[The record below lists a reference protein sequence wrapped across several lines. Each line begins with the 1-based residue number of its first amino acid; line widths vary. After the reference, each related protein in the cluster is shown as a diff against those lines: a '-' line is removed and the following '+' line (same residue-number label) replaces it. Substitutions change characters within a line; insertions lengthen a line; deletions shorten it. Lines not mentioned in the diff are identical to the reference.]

1 MDPPNNPIELE
12 KQSCHD
18 KKVLLVCKTLQNP
31 PTKMTPKEFMFHFV
45 SSENSKIAYLRRYW
59 STETG
64 VEGAMDLVRALRD
77 EINET
82 PLGRSLWKDLI
93 QEEATKILIKE
104 EPTRGIYPDGG
115 FQSSTTVSASFF
127 AKQAAEDHDRMIS
140 TVHMPFLFN
149 ILLGTLSRGSTDEAL
164 NEEHQATKDQ
174 ATKAVDEAVEPDEIY
189 GGDHLEIPD
198 EIEIVY
204 EERHKNPRDR
214 ALQRARRVA
223 VTMCSMLAFAN
234 NRRQNYLQLHNS
246 VRFYACGVSERVQEY
261 LNYLGLCSSRRTAT
275 SAMMS
280 LAKESYFILRRFMRG
295 KEGHPL
301 APTICIDNI
310 DMEQNV
316 QQLSV
321 GNRSV
326 TFRGTWGYVH
336 LPDHALL
343 STLDFDQMNL
353 KAYQDAIRKV
363 EQLHIELTMFLPS
376 PKDEDV
382 QVQVWKSQIAR
393 VLRDYIAVPKDYNSA
408 IPTEPPTVEK
418 ISHEKANIH
427 MLKLMDASDNSAE
440 GVGQVFQSILQQSG
454 LTEDAFYT
462 KLQPMDGDLG
472 TVANFNCLRSQRM
485 PAELPEDSLNNI
497 QFQLGASH
505 TLWNVASSIFT
516 HHFGNPKDNTD
527 GGAWQYLEA
536 LGFPAEKAIQK
547 KNFTLMVNQMER
559 VFEATIYYCLRV
571 VMKTATKKMDDQA
584 AVIPTARWNRIVDE
598 CYERFCSVEARDSAA
613 ARKCPK
619 LSNTLIQ
626 LHDFSSVVECKRA
639 MKCGDIG
646 RLMMVW
652 KKWSVMVQS
661 IAGITKYSSYLPRMV
676 LLLTVILPPS
686 LAKYLRHNLLMSPT
700 GRENHFVAKDFWLEI
715 QNYWLKFF
723 YNSSGSATQ
732 IDRLRDIFS
741 ANILLLQ
748 SMFQSLKDDCGA
760 QLIYQSH
767 KNTLSAQDLAMF
779 TLMATNRDILGQSTT
794 LSATC
799 VQHSSEDT
807 SGAQPPNE
815 ETPTDQDRAGNTI
828 AEDDDSHYSTA
839 GKSSPEGGAAKS
851 EAPSK
856 QPTNTPAALK
866 KTEDTY
872 ISGMAKLRKTTR
884 TKDPDL
890 HVFKKHMSTQQA
902 SEIITCEDEVEIDD
916 DSLGDE
922 DSSASEDF

>member
-93 QEEATKILIKE
+93 QEE
-104 EPTRGIYPDGG
+104 GIYPDGG
-115 FQSSTTVSASFF
+115 FQSSTTVSVSFF

-261 LNYLGLCSSRRTAT
+261 LNYLGLCLSRRTAT

-376 PKDEDV
+376 PEDEDV

-472 TVANFNCLRSQRM
+472 T
-485 PAELPEDSLNNI
+485 
-497 QFQLGASH
+497 
-505 TLWNVASSIFT
+505 
-516 HHFGNPKDNTD
+516 DNTD

-547 KNFTLMVNQMER
+547 KNFMLMVNQMER

-639 MKCGDIG
+639 MK
-646 RLMMVW
+646 L
-652 KKWSVMVQS
+652 
-661 IAGITKYSSYLPRMV
+661 
-676 LLLTVILPPS
+676 ILPPS

-741 ANILLLQ
+741 VNILLHVPIL
-748 SMFQSLKDDCGA
+748 SRTTVVLSLYTNLTK
-760 QLIYQSH
+760 H
-767 KNTLSAQDLAMF
+767 TLSAGSSHVHLDG
-779 TLMATNRDILGQSTT
+779 NQSTFWPITT

-872 ISGMAKLRKTTR
+872 ISGMAKLRKTAR